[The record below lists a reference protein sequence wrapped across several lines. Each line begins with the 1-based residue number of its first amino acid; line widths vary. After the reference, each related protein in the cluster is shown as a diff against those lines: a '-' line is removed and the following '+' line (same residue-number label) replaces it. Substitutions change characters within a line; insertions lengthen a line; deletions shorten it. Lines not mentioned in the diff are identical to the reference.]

1 MQILGY
7 RNVVVDIVEMCF
19 EQMSAW
25 SMVLIMIGIRV
36 SIAVAVFI
44 ILDK

>member
-25 SMVLIMIGIRV
+25 SIVLILICIRV
-36 SIAVAVFI
+36 SIAVEVYI
-44 ILDK
+44 KLDK